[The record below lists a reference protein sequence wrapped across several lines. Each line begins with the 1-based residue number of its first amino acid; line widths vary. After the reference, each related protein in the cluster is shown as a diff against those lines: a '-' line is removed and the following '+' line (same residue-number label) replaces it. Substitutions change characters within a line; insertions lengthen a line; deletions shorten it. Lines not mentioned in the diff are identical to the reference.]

1 MPGSGDSGSVPSS
14 DAPVEPRSLGTF
26 TYKGKTVNVPETG
39 PTGVPRMDS
48 APVGG
53 PQIMSISPG
62 GAGGMPPAGGPVD
75 AYGNSTALTTQL
87 KGQLADVMAAK
98 EAEQAQNDKR
108 TAQSNAWQKEVS
120 DRQQAERDKWER
132 DVAASSIMN
141 RPYGT
146 DAQMRAQVAMAG
158 VNQQAEAEAMRNR
171 GMFRG
176 QDVQERIAGQR
187 SEADMRQAQLRAQT
201 DLGTTGMRVAGDA
214 RNTDAR
220 IGGELEATGLRT
232 ASAERMNTETVSERK
247 AAAAAHDTALKEIA
261 RANREGTE
269 PKAYEVKNA
278 AGQTTHLVQFIRD
291 ANGQWQPRRIPVM
304 DQPKA

>member
-1 MPGSGDSGSVPSS
+1 MP
-14 DAPVEPRSLGTF
+14 PVEPRSLGTF
-26 TYKGKTVNVPETG
+26 TYKGKTVNVPEEG

-62 GAGGMPPAGGPVD
+62 GGGGMPPARGPVD

-87 KGQLADVMAAK
+87 KRQLVDVMDTK
-98 EAEQAQNDKR
+98 QAEQAQNDKL
-108 TAQSNAWQKEVS
+108 TAQSLAMQKGVS

-132 DVAASSIMN
+132 DVARSSIMN
-141 RPYGT
+141 PQSG
-146 DAQMRAQVAMAG
+146 RARTALEG
-158 VNQQAEAEAMRNR
+158 IYQQAEAEAARNR

-176 QDVQERIAGQR
+176 QDVQERIAGQK

-220 IGGELEATGLRT
+220 IGGELASTGLRT

-269 PKAYEVKNA
+269 PKAHEVKNA
-278 AGQTTHLVQFIRD
+278 AGQTTHLIQFFRD